1 MQTMD
6 AVVDTNERQEPDD
19 SEPFE
24 APNET
29 GGVYSESKTRTT
41 SVPVPT
47 LVVSERDSDVL
58 ITSVFDAT
66 KEHFDATKEHS
77 REKVL
82 CISFKSS
89 TDPPLTFCVDVS
101 DIRAVFNVHAGCSP
115 PEYEASAEV
124 YNEQV
129 VSFLK
134 GHTHFDYVFPTWESL
149 EWSERKV
156 FGESERPE
164 EIPSRV
170 SALYDA
176 LGIQEPKLRTVDK
189 INIITAWIRQVE
201 SGMREMGIHLDDTL
215 FNVVER
221 EETDVMGVP
230 SGSKSP
236 LRFIERLQALIDVS
250 KHKVQSIENMYKLR
264 SDGQTL
270 GKRLR
275 VLETVDNL
283 KAAGS
288 FGKRLKAVI
297 EMQSEPKAIALH
309 VYKLPQVSF

>member
-1 MQTMD
+1 MD
-6 AVVDTNERQEPDD
+6 TAVDTNERQEPDD
-19 SEPFE
+19 SESFE

-29 GGVYSESKTRTT
+29 GDVYSEPKTRTT

-47 LVVSERDSDVL
+47 LAVSERESDVL

-89 TDPPLTFCVDVS
+89 TGPPPTFCVDVN

-115 PEYEASAEV
+115 PMYEASAEV
-124 YNEQV
+124 YDDEV

-134 GHTHFDYVFPTWESL
+134 EHTHFDYVFPTWESL

-176 LGIQEPKLRTVDK
+176 LGIPEPKTRTVDK
-189 INIITAWIRQVE
+189 INIIAAWIRQVE

-215 FNVVER
+215 INVVER
-221 EETDVMGVP
+221 EESDVMDIP
-230 SGSKSP
+230 SGSESP

-250 KHKVQSIENMYKLR
+250 KQKVQSIENMYKLQ

-283 KAAGS
+283 KVVGS

-297 EMQSEPKAIALH
+297 EMQSEPEALVLH
-309 VYKLPQVSF
+309 VYKLPQVAF

>member
-1 MQTMD
+1 MD
-6 AVVDTNERQEPDD
+6 AAVGTNERQEPDD
-19 SEPFE
+19 SESFE

-29 GGVYSESKTRTT
+29 GDVYSEPKTRTI
-41 SVPVPT
+41 SVPVPA
-47 LVVSERDSDVL
+47 LAVSERDSDVL

-89 TDPPLTFCVDVS
+89 TDPPLTFCVDVN
-101 DIRAVFNVHAGCSP
+101 DTRVVFNVHAGCSP

-189 INIITAWIRQVE
+189 INIIAAWIRQVE
-201 SGMREMGIHLDDTL
+201 SGMREMGIRLDDTL

-250 KHKVQSIENMYKLR
+250 KQKVQSIENMYKLR

-283 KAAGS
+283 KAVGS